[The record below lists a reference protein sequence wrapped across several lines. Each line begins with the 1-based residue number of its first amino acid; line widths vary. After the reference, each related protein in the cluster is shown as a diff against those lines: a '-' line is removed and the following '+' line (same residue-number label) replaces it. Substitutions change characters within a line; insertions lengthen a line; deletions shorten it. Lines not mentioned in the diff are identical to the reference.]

1 MDTNVLYERMKALQA
16 KEAGENNAIVEAAIE
31 KDQAI
36 VAGIRGDAAE
46 RPTPERTCAT
56 TRTFTRVVLHE
67 TRENIFINRASEPRK
82 STHQFLK
89 KILTR
94 SFSKKKISSVLCTS
108 TIVPRSSR
116 ARAAGA
122 FDALIEHIL
131 STPME
136 AMDFEGV
143 RCAPLLTKA
152 FSAHIDLRAREAAAR
167 GDEAGDDAVAE
178 LTLLASWVSEQRER
192 QEERDDAAR
201 RRQRQQTGGGGG
213 TDAAVASND
222 ESVSFPTPL
231 RTAGDKFAS
240 LMAAAANGVDA
251 LRAEI
256 VRMAEAREVDDALM
270 AILTGNAANA
280 EAEGDDGR
288 AKFLYKIAE
297 VCLREKANAGGDA

>member
-1 MDTNVLYERMKALQA
+1 
-16 KEAGENNAIVEAAIE
+16 
-31 KDQAI
+31 
-36 VAGIRGDAAE
+36 
-46 RPTPERTCAT
+46 
-56 TRTFTRVVLHE
+56 
-67 TRENIFINRASEPRK
+67 
-82 STHQFLK
+82 
-89 KILTR
+89 
-94 SFSKKKISSVLCTS
+94 
-108 TIVPRSSR
+108 
-116 ARAAGA
+116 
-122 FDALIEHIL
+122 
-131 STPME
+131 ME
-136 AMDFEGV
+136 AMDLEGV

-167 GDEAGDDAVAE
+167 GDEAGEDALAE
-178 LTLLASWVSEQRER
+178 LQLLASWVSEQRER

-201 RRQRQQTGGGGG
+201 RRQISQTNDGGGG
-213 TDAAVASND
+213 TDAAGGTDDFSKRKSG
-222 ESVSFPTPL
+222 SVSFPTPL

-256 VRMAEAREVDDALM
+256 VSMAEAREVDDALM

>member
-89 KILTR
+89 KNSDPLLL
-94 SFSKKKISSVLCTS
+94 KKKIPS
-108 TIVPRSSR
+108 VPRHVPTNVPDLR
-116 ARAAGA
+116 ARARGA

-167 GDEAGDDAVAE
+167 GDRGDDAVAE

-222 ESVSFPTPL
+222 ESVSFPT
-231 RTAGDKFAS
+231 
-240 LMAAAANGVDA
+240 AAHGGGQ
-251 LRAEI
+251 
-256 VRMAEAREVDDALM
+256 VRVV
-270 AILTGNAANA
+270 
-280 EAEGDDGR
+280 DGR
-288 AKFLYKIAE
+288 RGERSRRAS
-297 VCLREKANAGGDA
+297 RGDACAWRCARWTTR

>member
-1 MDTNVLYERMKALQA
+1 
-16 KEAGENNAIVEAAIE
+16 
-31 KDQAI
+31 
-36 VAGIRGDAAE
+36 
-46 RPTPERTCAT
+46 
-56 TRTFTRVVLHE
+56 
-67 TRENIFINRASEPRK
+67 
-82 STHQFLK
+82 
-89 KILTR
+89 
-94 SFSKKKISSVLCTS
+94 
-108 TIVPRSSR
+108 
-116 ARAAGA
+116 
-122 FDALIEHIL
+122 
-131 STPME
+131 ME

-167 GDEAGDDAVAE
+167 GDEAGDDALAE
-178 LTLLASWVSEQRER
+178 LQLLASWVSEQRER

-201 RRQRQQTGGGGG
+201 RRQRQTDAPTTGG

-256 VRMAEAREVDDALM
+256 VSMAEAREVDDALM

>member
-1 MDTNVLYERMKALQA
+1 VSGTVLRSDPLLLQ
-16 KEAGENNAIVEAAIE
+16 KKYLSVC
-31 KDQAI
+31 
-36 VAGIRGDAAE
+36 
-46 RPTPERTCAT
+46 TYT
-56 TRTFTRVVLHE
+56 
-67 TRENIFINRASEPRK
+67 IFA
-82 STHQFLK
+82 
-89 KILTR
+89 
-94 SFSKKKISSVLCTS
+94 
-108 TIVPRSSR
+108 R

-167 GDEAGDDAVAE
+167 GDEAGDDALAE
-178 LTLLASWVSEQRER
+178 LQLLASWVSEQRER

-201 RRQRQQTGGGGG
+201 RRQRQTGAPTTGG
-213 TDAAVASND
+213 TDDFSKSG
-222 ESVSFPTPL
+222 SVSFPTPL

-256 VRMAEAREVDDALM
+256 VSMAEAREVDDALM

>member
-1 MDTNVLYERMKALQA
+1 
-16 KEAGENNAIVEAAIE
+16 
-31 KDQAI
+31 
-36 VAGIRGDAAE
+36 
-46 RPTPERTCAT
+46 
-56 TRTFTRVVLHE
+56 
-67 TRENIFINRASEPRK
+67 
-82 STHQFLK
+82 
-89 KILTR
+89 
-94 SFSKKKISSVLCTS
+94 
-108 TIVPRSSR
+108 
-116 ARAAGA
+116 
-122 FDALIEHIL
+122 
-131 STPME
+131 ME

-280 EAEGDDGR
+280 EAEGDAACCNGRRGR
-288 AKFLYKIAE
+288 ASACHHGLARGKFRLIGCYPQS
-297 VCLREKANAGGDA
+297 GGAVVVTQLAPSG

>member
-1 MDTNVLYERMKALQA
+1 
-16 KEAGENNAIVEAAIE
+16 
-31 KDQAI
+31 
-36 VAGIRGDAAE
+36 
-46 RPTPERTCAT
+46 
-56 TRTFTRVVLHE
+56 
-67 TRENIFINRASEPRK
+67 
-82 STHQFLK
+82 
-89 KILTR
+89 
-94 SFSKKKISSVLCTS
+94 
-108 TIVPRSSR
+108 
-116 ARAAGA
+116 
-122 FDALIEHIL
+122 
-131 STPME
+131 ME

-240 LMAAAANGVDA
+240 LMAVAANGVDA

>member
-1 MDTNVLYERMKALQA
+1 
-16 KEAGENNAIVEAAIE
+16 
-31 KDQAI
+31 
-36 VAGIRGDAAE
+36 
-46 RPTPERTCAT
+46 
-56 TRTFTRVVLHE
+56 
-67 TRENIFINRASEPRK
+67 
-82 STHQFLK
+82 
-89 KILTR
+89 
-94 SFSKKKISSVLCTS
+94 
-108 TIVPRSSR
+108 
-116 ARAAGA
+116 
-122 FDALIEHIL
+122 
-131 STPME
+131 ME

-152 FSAHIDLRAREAAAR
+152 FSAHVDLRAREAAAR
-167 GDEAGDDAVAE
+167 GDEAGDDALAE
-178 LTLLASWVSEQRER
+178 LQLLASWVSEQRER

-201 RRQRQQTGGGGG
+201 RRQRQTDDGGGG
-213 TDAAVASND
+213 TNAAGGTDDFSKSG
-222 ESVSFPTPL
+222 SVSFPTPL

-256 VRMAEAREVDDALM
+256 VSMAEAREVDDALM